1 MLTDRA
7 TAEGRRRG
15 AGVVLRT
22 LTKRYG
28 PVTAVRDVSLS
39 VRPGE
44 FLTLLGPSGSGKT
57 TTLMMVA
64 GFVFPDEGEIEI
76 EGRPVTFLDANRR
89 NLGMVFQHY
98 LLFPHLSVG
107 GNVAFPLEVRGVDR
121 ATIRTRVAAALDL
134 VQLAGFEDRLPRHL
148 SGGQQ
153 QRVALA
159 RALVYEPP
167 VLLMDEPLG
176 ALDKKL
182 REQMQLE
189 IKRIQARLGITVLYV
204 THDQTEALTMSD
216 RVAVMKDGRI
226 EQVGGPDELYE
237 FPVNQFVADFLGE
250 SNFLRGTWPAA
261 VESASG
267 HVALQTEG
275 GLLAQV
281 VPDRMP
287 PGAPGTAGLLAIR
300 PEKLRLERVS
310 GSAPT
315 GDGEQAVAGV
325 VSEVIYSGAT
335 TQYRVAIDRVGIWV
349 VVDQNRATLR
359 RVEVGQR
366 VWVIWTSTDLRILAP

>member
-1 MLTDRA
+1 MLTNPA
-7 TAEGRRRG
+7 SAEGRRRG
-15 AGVVLRT
+15 AGVVLRS

-28 PVTAVRDVSLS
+28 PVRAVHDVTLD
-39 VRPGE
+39 VRAGE

-76 EGRPVTFLDANRR
+76 EGRSVTFLDANRR
-89 NLGMVFQHY
+89 GLGMVFQHY
-98 LLFPHLSVG
+98 LLFPHMSVVR
-107 GNVAFPLEVRGVDR
+107 NVAFPLEVRGVDR

-216 RVAVMKDGRI
+216 RVAVMRDGRI
-226 EQVGGPDELYE
+226 AQVGSPDELYE
-237 FPVNQFVADFLGE
+237 FPVNRFVADFLGE
-250 SNFLRGTWPAA
+250 SNFLQGTWTAG
-261 VESASG
+261 SDSG
-267 HVALQTEG
+267 HAVLQTEG
-275 GLLAQV
+275 GLRAR
-281 VPDRMP
+281 VPEGRMT
-287 PGAPGTAGLLAIR
+287 PGAPGTSGLFAIR
-300 PEKLRLERVS
+300 PEKLRLERIS
-310 GSAPT
+310 GPAPT

-335 TQYRVAIDRVGIWV
+335 TQYRVAVDGAGIWL
-349 VVDQNRATLR
+349 VVDQNRGTHR
-359 RVEVGQR
+359 RVELGQR
-366 VWVIWTSTDLRILAP
+366 VWVVWASTDLRILAP

>member
-1 MLTDRA
+1 
-7 TAEGRRRG
+7 
-15 AGVVLRT
+15 VQ
-22 LTKRYG
+22 
-28 PVTAVRDVSLS
+28 DVSLD

-76 EGRPVTFLDANRR
+76 EGHPVTFLEPNRR
-89 NLGMVFQHY
+89 DLGMVFQHY
-98 LLFPHLSVG
+98 LLFPHLNVG
-107 GNVAFPLEVRGVDR
+107 GNVAFPLTVRGVDR
-121 ATIRTRVAAALDL
+121 ATIRTRVAGALDL

-216 RVAVMKDGRI
+216 RVAVMRDGRI

-237 FPVNQFVADFLGE
+237 FPLNRFVADFLGE
-250 SNFLRGTWPAA
+250 SNFLHGTWAAAGTAGPA
-261 VESASG
+261 V
-267 HVALQTEG
+267 LQAEG
-275 GLLAQV
+275 GLLAR
-281 VPDRMP
+281 VPAGRTP
-287 PGAPGTAGLLAIR
+287 PGAAGAPGLLAIR
-300 PEKLRLERVS
+300 PEKLRLTRI
-310 GSAPT
+310 GQWAHIA
-315 GDGEQAVAGV
+315 DGEQAVTGV

-335 TQYRVAIDRVGIWV
+335 TQYRITIDGAGIWM
-349 VVDQNRATLR
+349 VVDQNRATHR

-366 VWVIWTSTDLRILAP
+366 VWVTWASSDLRVLAP